1 MALYFFKIK
10 IFSNSPAEITMMG
23 REGHFRLCPNPY
35 TSTLFLCH
43 PVLKRPID
51 DLIQKMIYAP
61 RLRFSGLEV
70 TRLTTLV
77 FTDINNL
84 ELYGNIPGY
93 KVDKCSKVRCGH
105 PIDAYVEYFSIQM
118 TWHLKGKVSE
128 AVSEWVR
135 RLINI
140 TNYRTSAPIEALE
153 MKLNVPLGN
162 IDRPTDRQTDL
173 QERVEDLQIGVA
185 LA

>member
-1 MALYFFKIK
+1 
-10 IFSNSPAEITMMG
+10 MG

-105 PIDAYVEYFSIQM
+105 PIDAYEENFSIQM
-118 TWHLKGKVSE
+118 TWHLKGKASE
-128 AVSEWVR
+128 SVSEWVR
-135 RLINI
+135 RLIDI
-140 TNYRTSAPIEALE
+140 INYRTSAPIETLE
-153 MKLNVPLGN
+153 VKLNAFLWQ
-162 IDRPTDRQTDL
+162 TDRQTC
-173 QERVEDLQIGVA
+173 RSV
-185 LA
+185 

>member
-1 MALYFFKIK
+1 
-10 IFSNSPAEITMMG
+10 
-23 REGHFRLCPNPY
+23 
-35 TSTLFLCH
+35 
-43 PVLKRPID
+43 
-51 DLIQKMIYAP
+51 MIYAP
-61 RLRFSGLEV
+61 PLRFSGLEV

-140 TNYRTSAPIEALE
+140 INYRTSAPIEALE
-153 MKLNVPLGN
+153 MQLNVPLGN
-162 IDRPTDRQTDL
+162 YDRSTDRQTDL

-185 LA
+185 LAFFAREIFSSATLKFLSAANDLWLFGVTLAKFRCGARSLRCGA